1 MMVKNYP
8 NREASFTLA
17 QVAWWVIFAIS
28 IGFYFISAW
37 VYYRMLRTE
46 PFLGSTVAPSV
57 SGLGSVRIGLARFGL
72 SLGTYAAILGL
83 AARRLVAELG
93 VTPLAPEWRTLGKG
107 PAEWEGRSL
116 EHLVIQKLS

>member
-17 QVAWWVIFAIS
+17 QVAWWVIFTIS

-37 VYYRMLRTE
+37 AYYRMLLTE

-57 SGLGSVRIGLARFGL
+57 NDLGSVRFGLARFGL
-72 SLGTYAAILGL
+72 SLSTYARDPGG
-83 AARRLVAELG
+83 E
-93 VTPLAPEWRTLGKG
+93 P
-107 PAEWEGRSL
+107 GR
-116 EHLVIQKLS
+116 